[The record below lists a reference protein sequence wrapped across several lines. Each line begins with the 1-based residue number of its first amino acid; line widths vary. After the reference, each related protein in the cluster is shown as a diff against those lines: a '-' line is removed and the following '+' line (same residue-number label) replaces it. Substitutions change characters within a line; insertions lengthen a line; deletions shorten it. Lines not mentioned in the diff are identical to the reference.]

1 MSLETEK
8 GFNMSIIKNLFALIG
23 LLVFIVIIAAGIK
36 FSPMLVQLSK
46 FDSKAYNTY
55 SDMVTKLIETGN
67 GAEATIWRTQVKE
80 GLTVTDVEDAMK
92 SVATEYNIRSV
103 GELPLSKQISLMTN
117 KKYRFLKIYMYCNPL
132 TAAQMVDYNDA
143 FSAYLPCR
151 VTLLEDKT
159 GRLWIYSLNMDMM
172 IYGGA
177 PLPTALKKEAL
188 RFKEV
193 IQAIMSGFT
202 SGEF

>member
-1 MSLETEK
+1 
-8 GFNMSIIKNLFALIG
+8 MSILRNLFAIIG
-23 LLVFIVIIAAGIK
+23 LLVVLVLIAGGIK
-36 FSPMLVQLSK
+36 FYPMIVQLTK
-46 FDSKAYNTY
+46 FDSKAIDTY

-67 GAEATIWRTQVKE
+67 GAEATIWKTQVKE

-103 GELPLSKQISLMTN
+103 GELPLSKQISLMTD
-117 KKYRFLKIYMYCNPL
+117 KKFRFLKIYMYCNPL

-151 VTLLEDKT
+151 VTLVEDKK

-172 IYGGA
+172 IYGGT
-177 PLPTALKKEAL
+177 PLPPKLKKEAL
-188 RFKEV
+188 RVKEV
-193 IQAIMSGFT
+193 IQAIMSRGA

>member
-1 MSLETEK
+1 
-8 GFNMSIIKNLFALIG
+8 MSILRNLFAIIG
-23 LLVFIVIIAAGIK
+23 LLVVLLLIAAGIK
-36 FSPMLVQLSK
+36 FAPMITQLIK
-46 FDSKAYNTY
+46 FDSKAIDTY
-55 SDMVTKLIETGN
+55 SNMVTKLIETGN
-67 GAEATIWRTQVKE
+67 GAEATVWKIQVKE
-80 GLTVTDVEDAMK
+80 GLSVTDVEDAME

-117 KKYRFLKIYMYCNPL
+117 KKFRFLKIYMYCNPL

-151 VTLLEDKT
+151 VTLVEDKK

-172 IYGGA
+172 IYGGT
-177 PLPTALKKEAL
+177 PLPPALKKEAL
-188 RFKEV
+188 RVKEI
-193 IQAIMSGFT
+193 IQAIMNRGA

>member
-1 MSLETEK
+1 
-8 GFNMSIIKNLFALIG
+8 MSILRNLFALIG
-23 LLVFIVIIAAGIK
+23 LLVTLVLIAASIK
-36 FSPMLVQLSK
+36 FAPMISQLTE
-46 FDSKAYNTY
+46 FDSKAIDTY
-55 SDMVTKLIETGN
+55 SDMVSKLIETGN
-67 GAEATIWRTQVKE
+67 GAEATIWKTQVKE
-80 GLTVTDVEDAMK
+80 GLSVTDVEDAMK

-132 TAAQMVDYNDA
+132 TAAKMVDYNDA

-151 VTLLEDKT
+151 VTLVEDKK

-172 IYGGA
+172 IYGGT
-177 PLPTALKKEAL
+177 PLPPELKKEAL
-188 RFKEV
+188 RVKE
-193 IQAIMSGFT
+193 IILAIMNRGA

>member
-1 MSLETEK
+1 
-8 GFNMSIIKNLFALIG
+8 MSILKNIFALIG
-23 LLVFIVIIAAGIK
+23 LLVTLLIIAMGIK
-36 FSPMLVQLSK
+36 FAPMISQLTE
-46 FDSKAYNTY
+46 FDSKAIDTY
-55 SDMVTKLIETGN
+55 SEMVTKLIETGN
-67 GAEATIWRTQVKE
+67 GAEATIWKTQVKE

-132 TAAQMVDYNDA
+132 TAAKMVDYNDA

-151 VTLLEDKT
+151 VTLVEDKK

-172 IYGGA
+172 IYGGT
-177 PLPTALKKEAL
+177 PLPADLKKEAL
-188 RFKEV
+188 RVKEI
-193 IQAIMSGFT
+193 IQAIMNRGA

>member
-1 MSLETEK
+1 
-8 GFNMSIIKNLFALIG
+8 MSILRNLFALIG
-23 LLVFIVIIAAGIK
+23 LLTTLLIIAAGIK
-36 FSPMLVQLSK
+36 FAPMISQLTE
-46 FDSKAYNTY
+46 FDSKAIDTY

-67 GAEATIWRTQVKE
+67 GAEATIWKTQVKE
-80 GLTVTDVEDAMK
+80 GLSVTDVEDAMK

-117 KKYRFLKIYMYCNPL
+117 KKFRFLKIYMYCNPL
-132 TAAQMVDYNDA
+132 TAAKMVDYNDA

-151 VTLLEDKT
+151 VTLVEDKK

-172 IYGGA
+172 IYGGT
-177 PLPTALKKEAL
+177 PLPPELKKEAL
-188 RFKEV
+188 RVKEV
-193 IQAIMSGFT
+193 IQAIMNRGA